1 MSNFYCA
8 APWRGLHI
16 NPRGNVKTCCAGN
29 PNMLGNLNEHTI
41 VEILNGDKLK
51 EIRASIQ
58 AGVAHEY
65 CGNCV
70 NRERNNG
77 DSERRWHNSINK
89 DFDYITAGSEYHYP
103 ALIDVRWNT
112 TCNQSCNYCNA
123 KQSSKWENLLGQH
136 IDINTRHYYEDV
148 CEFIAQHYDQV
159 KEVALVG
166 GEPFLLKENARLLDV
181 IPPDAVVTVIT
192 NLSADLE
199 HSEIFQKLKTRRKV
213 GWSISFDNIESR
225 FEYVRYGADWNRIL
239 HNLDLVQEL
248 IQNNGHW
255 GGIHAVY
262 NLYNATRLV
271 EFKKFAQ
278 SRGLS
283 IVWQDLNWPVELDIR
298 TYGSEIA
305 SLATQEIDR
314 LFAACEVNEVER
326 SLFEHARSQY
336 QTATSPS
343 TEQLTKLKKFVER
356 MEQYHPD
363 KQGEF
368 ARLWPEFGDL
378 L

>member
-123 KQSSKWENLLGQH
+123 KQSSKWANLLGQH

>member
-123 KQSSKWENLLGQH
+123 KQSSKWANLLGH
-136 IDINTRHYYEDV
+136 
-148 CEFIAQHYDQV
+148 C
-159 KEVALVG
+159 
-166 GEPFLLKENARLLDV
+166 LLYTS
-181 IPPDAVVTVIT
+181 DA
-192 NLSADLE
+192 ADE
-199 HSEIFQKLKTRRKV
+199 
-213 GWSISFDNIESR
+213 
-225 FEYVRYGADWNRIL
+225 
-239 HNLDLVQEL
+239 
-248 IQNNGHW
+248 
-255 GGIHAVY
+255 
-262 NLYNATRLV
+262 
-271 EFKKFAQ
+271 
-278 SRGLS
+278 
-283 IVWQDLNWPVELDIR
+283 
-298 TYGSEIA
+298 
-305 SLATQEIDR
+305 
-314 LFAACEVNEVER
+314 
-326 SLFEHARSQY
+326 
-336 QTATSPS
+336 
-343 TEQLTKLKKFVER
+343 
-356 MEQYHPD
+356 
-363 KQGEF
+363 
-368 ARLWPEFGDL
+368 
-378 L
+378 

>member
-16 NPRGNVKTCCAGN
+16 NPRGDIKTCCAGN

-41 VEILNGDKLK
+41 AEILNGDKLK

-58 AGVAHEY
+58 AGIAHEY
-65 CGNCV
+65 CSNCV

-77 DSERRWHNSINK
+77 DSERRWHNTVNE
-89 DFDYITAGSEYHYP
+89 DFDCTTAGLEYHYP
-103 ALIDVRWNT
+103 SLIDVRWNT

-123 KQSSKWENLLGQH
+123 RQSSKWANLLGQH

-148 CEFIAQHYDQV
+148 CEFIAQHYEQV

-192 NLSADLE
+192 NLNVDLE
-199 HSEIFQKLKTRRKV
+199 RSEIFQKLKTRSKV
-213 GWSISFDNIESR
+213 GWSISFDNIGSC
-225 FEYVRYGADWNRIL
+225 FEYVRYGANWNQIL
-239 HNLDLVQEL
+239 RNLDLVQDL
-248 IQNNGHW
+248 MRNNGHW

-278 SRGLS
+278 DRKLK
-283 IVWQDLNWPVELDIR
+283 IVWQDLNWPTELDTR
-298 TYGSEIA
+298 NYGSEIA
-305 SLATQEIDR
+305 ALAIQEIDR
-314 LFAACEVNEVER
+314 MFETCEIDQVER
-326 SLFEHARSQY
+326 TLFEHARARYVS
-336 QTATSPS
+336 ATEPAP
-343 TEQLTKLKKFVER
+343 EQLVKLKKFVDKI
-356 MEQYHPD
+356 EQYHSD